1 MQRGMTTK
9 SGSAMIFNDLAEKYC
24 SNTDTKELFEEMANN
39 PHKYQWIWDEM
50 KITFMETINAYAG
63 TTT

>member
-1 MQRGMTTK
+1 MT
-9 SGSAMIFNDLAEKYC
+9 FDDLIEKYY
-24 SNTDTKELFEEMANN
+24 SNTDAKELFEGMASN
-39 PHKYQWIWDEM
+39 PEKYQWIWDEM

>member
-1 MQRGMTTK
+1 MT
-9 SGSAMIFNDLAEKYC
+9 FNSLIEKYC
-24 SNTDTKELFEEMANN
+24 SNTDAKELFEEMANN
-39 PHKYQWIWDEM
+39 PEKYQRIWDEM